1 MDIARLIRQARAQK
15 GLSQAQLA
23 LRAGTSQAAI
33 SKIERGQN
41 SPSIDTVERLL
52 LVMGERLAGL
62 QTEPLERDYD
72 PVHMQAELQLAPSE
86 RVERAMRWMTF
97 NEKLTRAG
105 KAAQHAK

>member
-1 MDIARLIRQARAQK
+1 MDIAKLIRQTRAEK

-33 SKIERGQN
+33 SKIERGEN

-72 PVHMQAELQLAPSE
+72 PVHMQVELQLAPRE

-97 NEKLTRAG
+97 NDKLSRAG
-105 KAAQHAK
+105 RAARVAQ